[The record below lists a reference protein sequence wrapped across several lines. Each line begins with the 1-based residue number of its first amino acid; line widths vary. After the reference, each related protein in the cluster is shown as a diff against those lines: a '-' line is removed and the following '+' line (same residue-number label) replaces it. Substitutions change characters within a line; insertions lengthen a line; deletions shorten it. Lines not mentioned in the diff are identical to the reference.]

1 MFGAAPLVSS
11 LVAIF
16 HLAISPPTVRIS
28 DSFFGRRDD
37 ISGILHACIHGSIPL
52 INPTS
57 PSRSSMCAVRVRAPF
72 VSSIDVGFMVV
83 PLQCERDERRGREDE
98 RDSHSAIAKC
108 RGEERSASHSGL
120 RSRPLSPPRAPP
132 PLPFYRPPAPARQ
145 PPMILPHSLPHTR
158 ITGCRHT
165 KMTFKHD
172 LLHGVHD
179 MCMPQELLCIVS

>member
-1 MFGAAPLVSS
+1 MFGAGRATRFQFGCNISS
-11 LVAIF
+11 RDLATDCSDIGFILWEAGRYIRHITCLHPWIHPSDQSNVPVA
-16 HLAISPPTVRIS
+16 SV
-28 DSFFGRRDD
+28 
-37 ISGILHACIHGSIPL
+37 
-52 INPTS
+52 
-57 PSRSSMCAVRVRAPF
+57 CAVRVRAPF

-120 RSRPLSPPRAPP
+120 RSRPLAPSSPF
-132 PLPFYRPPAPARQ
+132 LSPARARQ

-158 ITGCRHT
+158 FTGCRHT

-172 LLHGVHD
+172 LLRGVHD
-179 MCMPQELLCIVS
+179 ICMPQELLCIVS

>member
-37 ISGILHACIHGSIPL
+37 IRHITCLHPWIH
-52 INPTS
+52 
-57 PSRSSMCAVRVRAPF
+57 PSDQSNIHPRRVASVCAVRVRAPF

-98 RDSHSAIAKC
+98 RTRQPFGHCKVSGRREKC
-108 RGEERSASHSGL
+108 KSL
-120 RSRPLSPPRAPP
+120 RFEVSPSLAPSRAPSS
-132 PLPFYRPPAPARQ
+132 PFLSPARQ

-172 LLHGVHD
+172 LLRGVHD
-179 MCMPQELLCIVS
+179 ICMPQELLCIVS